1 MLVGVVALTA
11 GVGPEVW
18 ENVDVE
24 PTAGAFVPTEVGPE
38 VCENAEVEPTVGA
51 LVV

>member
-11 GVGPEVW
+11 G
-18 ENVDVE
+18 
-24 PTAGAFVPTEVGPE
+24 VGPE